1 MVTSNMQEN
10 QIVIT
15 TFYKFIDLPN
25 FELIKEPLRIFCV
38 KKNLKGTILLA
49 SEGINATISGLR
61 EDIDSFYQELKNQY
75 DIVLTNIKE
84 SFAGKRP
91 FYKMKV
97 RLKKEIVT
105 LGVPGVDGTNSGRYV
120 KAEEWDDFIA
130 GSDVILIDTRNK
142 YEINLGSF
150 KGAVNP
156 MIEHFRDF
164 PKWFDDNIDQFK
176 GKKVAMFCTGG
187 VRCEKSTSFAKFRG
201 INDVYHLDGGILGY
215 LEKNTDKVKSWY
227 GDCFVFDDRVAVD
240 AKINPSPA
248 VTCCLTKD
256 GDEYVRI
263 TRKNLE

>member
-1 MVTSNMQEN
+1 MQEN

-25 FELIKEPLRIFCV
+25 FELIKEQLRIYCV
-38 KKNLKGTILLA
+38 EKNLKGTILLA

-75 DIVLTNIKE
+75 SITLTNVKE

-105 LGVPGVDGTNSGRYV
+105 LGVQGVSGTNPGYYV

-130 GSDVILIDTRNK
+130 GDDVILIDTRNK

-150 KGAVNP
+150 RGAVNP
-156 MIEHFRDF
+156 MTEHFRDF
-164 PKWFDDNIDQFK
+164 SKWFDDNIEQFK

-187 VRCEKSTSFAKFRG
+187 IRCEKSTSFAKSRG
-201 INDVYHLDGGILGY
+201 VNDVYHLDGGILGY
-215 LEKNTDKVKSWY
+215 LEKIGDKAKSWY

-240 AKINPSPA
+240 TKINPSSA
-248 VTCCLTKD
+248 VTCRLIKD
-256 GDEYVRI
+256 GDEYVRV
-263 TRKNLE
+263 TTKDQD